1 MYIVFFEKW
10 TDTKIIITKKSKL
23 IMVEYRINTDIED
36 VLNGHSDLLAMRQA
50 DTLLC
55 GRLYSVEEQNA
66 LDYLM
71 DIILLGSWLISR
83 LPERFYSIELR
94 ALVPL
99 FVDVAKLD
107 VTGLQLG
114 EVEWKMPSTEDVTI
128 LDMPLEEIYDMEES
142 NQVPYRKAIVEML
155 AAI

>member
-1 MYIVFFEKW
+1 
-10 TDTKIIITKKSKL
+10 
-23 IMVEYRINTDIED
+23 MVEYRINTDIED
-36 VLNGHSDLLAMRQA
+36 VLNGPSDLLAMRQA

-94 ALVPL
+94 SLIPV

-128 LDMPLEEIYDMEES
+128 MDESLEDIYDKEEVY
-142 NQVPYRKAIVEML
+142 QEPYRKAIVKML
-155 AAI
+155 AEI

>member
-1 MYIVFFEKW
+1 
-10 TDTKIIITKKSKL
+10 
-23 IMVEYRINTDIED
+23 MVEYRINTDIED
-36 VLNGHSDLLAMRQA
+36 VLNGSSDLLALRQA

-71 DIILLGSWLISR
+71 DIILLGSWLISG

-128 LDMPLEEIYDMEES
+128 LGVPMEEIYDMEES